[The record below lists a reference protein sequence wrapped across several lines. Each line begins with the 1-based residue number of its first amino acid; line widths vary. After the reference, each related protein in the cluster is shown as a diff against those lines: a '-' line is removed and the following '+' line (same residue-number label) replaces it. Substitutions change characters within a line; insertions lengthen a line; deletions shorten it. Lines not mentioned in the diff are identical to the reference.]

1 MAHEIKLVLISESV
15 PNDIRVS
22 CIAPEL
28 PVVEFG
34 EKVSVFEE
42 RERERERERGRERE
56 RDNVKERKE

>member
-1 MAHEIKLVLISESV
+1 MMMAHEIKLVLISESV

-42 RERERERERGRERE
+42 REREREREREGERERE
-56 RDNVKERKE
+56 RKG